1 MAQPAEDREVQAQPD
16 KADHPPAGLRRHRLR
31 LALSGLAV
39 AAGSVALGQ
48 SGLFAGGSVTSD
60 DPSGTSAAASAPDDV
75 ATGLSR
81 WAPRQRTPAP
91 PLRGRTLDGE
101 KLSLAS
107 YRGKAVV
114 VNVWGSWCAPCR
126 AEAPDLRRAA
136 TETRSRGVRFLGI
149 DTRDN
154 DAAARAFV
162 REFDI
167 PYPSLVDDDGSLL
180 LSLRDTVPA
189 QAIPSTM
196 VVDRRGRIAA
206 RVVGRVTYP
215 TLTGLIDDLLAET
228 PDERG
233 D

>member
-1 MAQPAEDREVQAQPD
+1 MREPSEDRETQPRL
-16 KADHPPAGLRRHRLR
+16 APSPSGRRRGRVR
-31 LALSGLAV
+31 LALSGLVV
-39 AAGSVALGQ
+39 AAGSVALAQ
-48 SGLFAGGSVTSD
+48 SGLFDGGDVTYD
-60 DPSGTSAAASAPDDV
+60 VPSGNSVAASAQDDV

-81 WAPRQRTPAP
+81 WAPGQRKPAP
-91 PLRGRTLDGE
+91 LLRGRTLDGE
-101 KLSLAS
+101 ELSLAS
-107 YRGKAVV
+107 YRGKVVV

-136 TETRSRGVRFLGI
+136 IETRSRGVRFLGI

-162 REFDI
+162 REFGI
-167 PYPSLVDDDGSLL
+167 PYPSLVDDDGSIL

-228 PDERG
+228 PRG
-233 D
+233 KR